1 MSLKPPPL
9 EDSEDF
15 TAEEAESAIPAAT
28 SKFVIM
34 SAHEVADALPGRA
47 IRYELRRRKP
57 YMYCRTLVG
66 TPGNPDK
73 VLVFRLDWLKE
84 IPDGM

>member
-1 MSLKPPPL
+1 MKPPPL

-15 TAEEAESAIPAAT
+15 TAEEAEYAIPAAT
-28 SKFVIM
+28 SQFVLA
-34 SAHEVADALPGRA
+34 SAGEVAEALPGRS
-47 IRYELRRRKP
+47 IRYELRRRRP
-57 YMYCRTLVG
+57 HMYCRTLIG

-84 IPDGM
+84 IPDGV

>member
-1 MSLKPPPL
+1 MLKPPPL

-15 TAEEAESAIPAAT
+15 TLEEAEAAVPAKT
-28 SKFVIM
+28 SIEVIR
-34 SAHEVADALPGRA
+34 AAEREAEALPGRA

-57 YMYCRTLVG
+57 YMYCRTLIG

-84 IPDGM
+84 IQDGL

>member
-1 MSLKPPPL
+1 MKPL

-15 TAEEAESAIPAAT
+15 TAEEAEMAILAPTAT
-28 SKFVIM
+28 FVIQ
-34 SAHEVADALPGRA
+34 SADEAAQDQSVP

-57 YMYCRTLVG
+57 HMYCRALIG
-66 TPGNPDK
+66 KPEAPDK

-84 IPDGM
+84 QNQDGM